1 MQKTFFFF
9 FLLLFTDLSAYS
21 RSQFV
26 FLLLSYLVLLK
37 QKYIFIT
44 QQTVTVR
51 MLRKKKF
58 SLLSQGISLYFGRR
72 FNVLEHRTKGS
83 PHMKHL
89 DLYARRDP
97 QLAPYLLREVDIEY
111 KRKCRKVSFLYWVV
125 LFTMAIAL
133 QSRIQGESVHHLR
146 NYASLINLEQEAKDA
161 DNLERRRILV
171 EIMEVCIKAFNR
183 DQKWR
188 KEDYNSVRNS
198 ILENESKI

>member
-1 MQKTFFFF
+1 
-9 FLLLFTDLSAYS
+9 
-21 RSQFV
+21 
-26 FLLLSYLVLLK
+26 
-37 QKYIFIT
+37 
-44 QQTVTVR
+44 
-51 MLRKKKF
+51 MLRKKKCF
-58 SLLSQGISLYFGRR
+58 AFSQGFSLYFGRR

-133 QSRIQGESVHHLR
+133 QSRIQGESIHHLR
-146 NYASLINLEQEAKDA
+146 SYATLINLEQEAKDA
-161 DNLERRRILV
+161 DNLERRRILI
-171 EIMEVCIKAFNR
+171 EIMEVCINAFNR

-188 KEDYNSVRNS
+188 REDYNSVKNS
-198 ILENESKI
+198 ILENESKT